1 MVQTC
6 TNLSEIVQTCPK
18 FSNSLVLLTWINSK
32 TLFLG
37 RTFSEVIDH
46 REIANLKEDLQA
58 VREKA
63 SADEEVISVL
73 QKQVEELQKEKETL

>member
-1 MVQTC
+1 MFFD
-6 TNLSEIVQTCPK
+6 NLNLNYSK
-18 FSNSLVLLTWINSK
+18 SLLS
-32 TLFLG
+32 G